1 MTKVCILN
9 STNNIVENIVDV
21 DDINNIPSFI
31 TQEGQIIAT
40 NHTGNIGDTWNG
52 SSYDKPEITDDRT
65 FEERMIDLRQKRNAL
80 LAQTDYLAL
89 SDQTMTAE
97 MTAYRQALRDITNGL
112 TTVED
117 VEAVVFPEKPE
128 V

>member
-1 MTKVCILN
+1 MAKI
-9 STNNIVENIVDV
+9 
-21 DDINNIPSFI
+21 
-31 TQEGQIIAT
+31 Q
-40 NHTGNIGDTWNG
+40 IGDVIRDMTAEELA
-52 SSYDKPEITDDRT
+52 SIQPTLEDKLSIL
-65 FEERMIDLRQKRNAL
+65 RMERNAL

-112 TTVED
+112 TTVAD

-128 V
+128 A

>member
-1 MTKVCILN
+1 MPRFH
-9 STNNIVENIVDV
+9 NIDGVRVQFTAEEEALRDAEELEW
-21 DDINNIPSFI
+21 S
-31 TQEGQIIAT
+31 
-40 NHTGNIGDTWNG
+40 NG
-52 SSYDKPEITDDRT
+52 AFDRSM
-65 FEERMIDLRQKRNAL
+65 EYLRTKRNNL

-117 VEAVVFPEKPE
+117 VEAVVFPEKPGA
-128 V
+128 